1 MSKKRRI
8 ILVLALV
15 VWAYLLL
22 GGMLGYIVGFQGS
35 AVLYDRW
42 PGFFIGIGVAALAL
56 FGVLG
61 MMLIAVPI
69 LEWVEKGR
77 DEARAKNHASGT
89 TVHQHVTAPDA
100 SIPTTVREGAEDDVQ
115 GNVSRR
121 SHRLV
126 ESGVS
131 HG

>member
-89 TVHQHVTAPDA
+89 TVH
-100 SIPTTVREGAEDDVQ
+100 
-115 GNVSRR
+115 
-121 SHRLV
+121 
-126 ESGVS
+126 
-131 HG
+131 

>member
-56 FGVLG
+56 L
-61 MMLIAVPI
+61 
-69 LEWVEKGR
+69 
-77 DEARAKNHASGT
+77 AS
-89 TVHQHVTAPDA
+89 
-100 SIPTTVREGAEDDVQ
+100 
-115 GNVSRR
+115 
-121 SHRLV
+121 
-126 ESGVS
+126 SG
-131 HG
+131 